1 MEEKTFLVAA
11 RWDPEAGVFV
21 AESDDVPGLITEAES
36 REALV
41 AKLRV
46 MIPEL
51 LELNGGQASDPSNSS
66 LRAGEAGAA
75 IQTFFFTPTK
85 TGLLRFARND
95 GR

>member
-1 MEEKTFLVAA
+1 MEEKTFLVAV

-51 LELNGGQASDPSNSS
+51 LELNGAPLSDSYSVEIS
-66 LRAGEAGAA
+66 YTTIEKLRVHV
-75 IQTFFFTPTK
+75 
-85 TGLLRFARND
+85 
-95 GR
+95 